1 MAGVII
7 VGVRSFD
14 DIIGRYFRSVDD
26 RLPRP
31 CAGVALILG
40 YRLLTLHRPLTRAF
54 PQTRLRLGEG
64 SGEGHKKMKIHV

>member
-31 CAGVALILG
+31 CAGVALILASELAIMRVVG
-40 YRLLTLHRPLTRAF
+40 VGRIASRIPDF
-54 PQTRLRLGEG
+54 
-64 SGEGHKKMKIHV
+64 